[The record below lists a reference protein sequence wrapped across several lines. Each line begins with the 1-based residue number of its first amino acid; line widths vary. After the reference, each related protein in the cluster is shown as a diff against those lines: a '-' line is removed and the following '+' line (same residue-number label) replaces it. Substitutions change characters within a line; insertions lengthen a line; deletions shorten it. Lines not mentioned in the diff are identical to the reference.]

1 MISFLDSPA
10 DLHGMWYP
18 TVRRTLVC
26 LSRLYRCVDRP
37 IFQGL
42 SQEALKLCVQSVS
55 QAAAKISAAK
65 TPIDGELFEIKHLLI
80 LREQIAPFRVDF
92 TIKETSLDFSK
103 VKTAAFG
110 LLQKRKQ
117 LFSMGSNNA
126 LLEFLLEGTPQIK
139 EHLLDSR
146 KEVDRQL
153 KTVCELYIK
162 DAVHMLVGPLITFL
176 DKAQALLA
184 TNTTTPET
192 TAGKIN
198 YVLRQSSWASPQ
210 QISSIIQETQRLIK
224 SKLAVLQRA
233 MQLYL
238 SNRDTEFIIFRPI
251 RVSRMRIRRGINY
264 QLYPYL
270 PLQNNIIQ
278 AFVKLEQLLTTNGYS
293 ADDMIITSCPS
304 AEQVSILLS
313 SASILAAE
321 GVASFAAAARK
332 ISTSSSVEGAAT
344 ARKLSTISNKAEQAQ
359 AVVIEEPEVEPA
371 ETDAKQNIVP
381 EQPANVSVE
390 QVANEEQVTV
400 TSTN

>member
-1 MISFLDSPA
+1 
-10 DLHGMWYP
+10 MWYP

-42 SQEALKLCVQSVS
+42 SQEALKLCIQSVS
-55 QAAAKISAAK
+55 HAAGKISANK

-92 TIKETSLDFSK
+92 TVKETSLDFSK

-153 KTVCELYIK
+153 KSVCERYIK
-162 DAVHMLVGPLITFL
+162 DAVHMLVGPLVTFL
-176 DKAQALLA
+176 EKAQTLLA
-184 TNTTTPET
+184 QATPATPQSPES
-192 TAGKIN
+192 AKVS
-198 YVLRQSSWASPQ
+198 YVLRQSPWASPQ

-224 SKLAVLQRA
+224 AKLAVLQRS

-251 RVSRMRIRRGINY
+251 RVSY
-264 QLYPYL
+264 Y
-270 PLQNNIIQ
+270 
-278 AFVKLEQLLTTNGYS
+278 NG
-293 ADDMIITSCPS
+293 TW
-304 AEQVSILLS
+304 
-313 SASILAAE
+313 
-321 GVASFAAAARK
+321 
-332 ISTSSSVEGAAT
+332 
-344 ARKLSTISNKAEQAQ
+344 
-359 AVVIEEPEVEPA
+359 
-371 ETDAKQNIVP
+371 
-381 EQPANVSVE
+381 
-390 QVANEEQVTV
+390 
-400 TSTN
+400 

>member
-1 MISFLDSPA
+1 
-10 DLHGMWYP
+10 MWYP

-42 SQEALKLCVQSVS
+42 SQEALKLCIQSVS
-55 QAAAKISAAK
+55 HAAGKISANK

-92 TIKETSLDFSK
+92 TVKETSLDFSK

-153 KTVCELYIK
+153 KSVCEKYIK
-162 DAVHMLVGPLITFL
+162 DAVQMLVGPLITFL
-176 DKAQALLA
+176 EKAQSLLA
-184 TNTTTPET
+184 QSTPATPQSPEST
-192 TAGKIN
+192 KAS
-198 YVLRQSSWASPQ
+198 YVLRQSPWASPQ

-224 SKLAVLQRA
+224 AKLAVLQRS

-251 RVSRMRIRRGINY
+251 RVSFNVCPQSMINLSLFFY
-264 QLYPYL
+264 
-270 PLQNNIIQ
+270 
-278 AFVKLEQLLTTNGYS
+278 
-293 ADDMIITSCPS
+293 
-304 AEQVSILLS
+304 AEQHHSIVCKAGTTADHQWLLH
-313 SASILAAE
+313 
-321 GVASFAAAARK
+321 R
-332 ISTSSSVEGAAT
+332 
-344 ARKLSTISNKAEQAQ
+344 
-359 AVVIEEPEVEPA
+359 
-371 ETDAKQNIVP
+371 
-381 EQPANVSVE
+381 
-390 QVANEEQVTV
+390 
-400 TSTN
+400 